1 MKSLFGQMQYK
12 TENEFILYQ
21 TPNKSDN
28 IEEIKKS
35 LKKLDNVSLYDF
47 MDSVEYKNQFD
58 NRPTLEIA
66 FFDKFGSH

>member
-1 MKSLFGQMQYK
+1 MQYK